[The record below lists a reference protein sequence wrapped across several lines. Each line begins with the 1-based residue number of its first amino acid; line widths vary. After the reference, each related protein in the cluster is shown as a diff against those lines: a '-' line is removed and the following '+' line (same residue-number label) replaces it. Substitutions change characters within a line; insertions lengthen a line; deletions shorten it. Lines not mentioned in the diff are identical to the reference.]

1 MCHDTSLQYINGGIP
16 LKLETLELKYQSTG
30 HGVYACEY
38 HIIWCT
44 KYRRSVLSPEMQH
57 RIKEIV
63 VENQEDYGYIVRA
76 IECMPDHVH
85 LLASIP
91 PIEAVG
97 VIVGRIKGIISK
109 KLREEFPALQKR
121 LPQLW
126 TRSKFVASTGGVT
139 LEALKQYVESQK
151 GV

>member
-1 MCHDTSLQYINGGIP
+1 M
-16 LKLETLELKYQSTG
+16 KLETPALKYRSKSKT
-30 HGVYACEY
+30 VYACEY

-44 KYRRSVLSPEMQH
+44 KYRRRVLSPEMQS

-63 VENQEDYGYIVRA
+63 CEVQDQYDYIVRA

-85 LLASIP
+85 RLASIP
-91 PIEAVG
+91 PTEAVG
-97 VIVGRIKGIISK
+97 AVVGSIKGFVSNT
-109 KLREEFPALQKR
+109 LREEFPSLRKR

-126 TRSKFVASTGGVT
+126 TGSKFIASTGGVT
-139 LEALKQYVESQK
+139 LEALKQYIDSQK

>member
-1 MCHDTSLQYINGGIP
+1 M
-16 LKLETLELKYQSTG
+16 KVETPELRYKSTK

-44 KYRRSVLSPEMQH
+44 KYRRSVLSPEMQQ

-63 VENQEDYGYIVRA
+63 CQAQEKYGYTVRA
-76 IECMPDHVH
+76 IVCMPDHVH

-91 PIEAVG
+91 PTDAVG
-97 VIVGRIKGIISK
+97 TIVGRIKGFVSK
-109 KLREEFPALQKR
+109 MLREEFPSLQKR

-126 TRSKFVASTGGVT
+126 TGSKIVASTGGVT
-139 LEALKQYVESQK
+139 LETLKQYVESQK